1 MYCTTKGGFVYRYF
15 DWIFRLIL
23 TSTAL
28 FIRPNNKAIK
38 SKKMNITTNCA
49 NQSVCDNMTQIQED
63 LEVLMN
69 KLLEKVGNKLQV
81 EKQAEYT
88 QALEDTK
95 LVIEKYKSKYCS

>member
-1 MYCTTKGGFVYRYF
+1 
-15 DWIFRLIL
+15 
-23 TSTAL
+23 
-28 FIRPNNKAIK
+28 
-38 SKKMNITTNCA
+38 MNITNNCV
-49 NQSVCDNMTQIQED
+49 NQNVCENMTQIQED

-95 LVIEKYKSKYCS
+95 LVIAKFKSKYCN